1 MFVPQKYTVISNKKN
16 FFNTFVLIVCV
27 HFFFERRSALG
38 IVEAAVRQ
46 VLAPKRSEAS

>member
-1 MFVPQKYTVISNKKN
+1 MQYHKMF
-16 FFNTFVLIVCV
+16 
-27 HFFFERRSALG
+27 EWRSALG